1 MISNLAPPD
10 STPSLISPIVSPNL
24 LSDRSPLK
32 LGVMVSGNGSNFEA
46 VAEAIAL
53 TLRFGSQYNRYW

>member
-1 MISNLAPPD
+1 MSINSAPPD

-24 LSDRSPLK
+24 LSDRPPLK
-32 LGVMVSGNGSNFEA
+32 LGVMASANGSNFEA

-53 TLRFGSQYNRYW
+53 TLRFVCQYNRYW